1 MTHQFQKKIF
11 KSVPISLEPKINRLS
26 GPWCNITEKFHLF

>member
-11 KSVPISLEPKINRLS
+11 KSVPILLEPKTNGLTD
-26 GPWCNITEKFHLF
+26 PWYNITDKFHLF